1 MKQRLLLALLM
12 LLTSAGFMKVEGEIQ
27 ITLPRTPDKSENVTI
42 TFTSKQ
48 AAAFSTAS
56 YPIITN
62 YTGDNYLKVTATTA
76 TYTIP
81 TSTDGTTS
89 LTLQTGYSADG
100 SWGNVSVTV
109 DGPVSAFIVE
119 DKPAADALHLQN
131 YITSLTF
138 SQNNQLADLR
148 LGGSSNALTTIALPN
163 LAYLSCSG
171 EKLSY
176 IPAKPEKMDASNY
189 KIVDKVSLNAKL
201 GSDDPAN
208 KFVFT
213 VDELLG
219 ASGIVEKD
227 NININDLAITNL
239 RDKDGN
245 ALTEQVIVSQPKDVA
260 NGYWVFKNASE
271 IYMDGTYTADIVV
284 ASTNKSYPGLVFGNV
299 TLVVDPVEF
308 VLKDDGT
315 NKTQGSYQVYEQP
328 ANAVVTESTKLNKGD
343 ELLVTPKPEK
353 GYVFKSFTV
362 NNGLTKIASVDGD
375 PENSARYKVV
385 GNVDPAIKADFSY
398 GTAKL
403 TYTTTTNQ
411 YSEMTVYSGRI
422 GEYTDADR
430 LSNDAELTV
439 GSYITIVARALEG
452 EEVSKVT
459 VNGTEIEDQDKD
471 NSKETFKAE
480 IQVPAQGV
488 DVVVYFGGIEKRTLT
503 IKKQG
508 SGLNTVSVKDNTNYN
523 YPLSESASIYYY
535 CDVVPETRLTIGF
548 TLMDPAK
555 YTIESVTVNG
565 SNYWPS
571 GVTRL
576 EDGSYQING
585 YRMPN
590 ENVKIVITAKEL
602 SEITVDLLDPMTFD
616 YDGLPHEV
624 SYKTTPAGIDGI
636 KVTYIKDGVSCNPID
651 AGTYTVKFEREAD
664 ENFKKLD
671 ESKTFTINTVP
682 LYITQ
687 LPTVTKN
694 EDGSFD
700 IDGGEVRY
708 VQGAGYSSEVVDG
721 EFEFSNDP
729 DGNGIGGMTFTP
741 YDDSNFSNASACKAN
756 VAYGDKAKDVVSVDV
771 LNEAGDAWLIVKN
784 GSAVVSNSVVKDT
797 ELTFAIQNKDENL
810 IGKYRVYQVNDED
823 EVISDNLLAQND
835 GKFKTY
841 ADYKTLRF
849 KLTVEDDRHHLTL
862 DELATTTYTCD
873 YKNGQSIKY
882 PIETTFYNDLKV
894 KETGASLSVGGWD
907 WSKDQG
913 NWTITYYDK
922 NGREIATPVNAGTYK
937 VKAVRKATGS
947 YYAFETECSLVI
959 NKIDIPNANAL
970 IPLPTAS
977 RITKGSPL
985 YYSSLNGATE
995 VAGYYAF
1002 NVEDPTVTLSKSTPF
1017 AVKFV
1022 PRNSNYNDYEFD
1034 QSVTVPVTEKAVLQL
1049 YTVGYGYIE
1058 ITDEAGHNYSV
1069 YDEIVS
1075 GTKMTVKA
1083 IPDSDCELVSIM
1095 KDGQEVSNPFTFV
1108 FADEPVYIYAEF
1120 KVKEVEV
1127 EVPGEPEIDEDS
1139 QYTITLPTSLVGAK
1153 LSKTGVYSV
1162 KRGGSFSFSVATL
1175 PADASKVVVKIGNVT
1190 IKPSSSGVY
1199 TLSDITSNYTVS
1211 VSLPNPTEIKLNV
1224 PTEYKNKGGYLM
1236 GRVQVQGPRSSAK
1249 FYYNDEVTL
1258 IAFPESGVKFAG
1270 WTGDVSGLT
1279 QVKEIV
1285 LTKDLSVKATFSG
1298 TPTGIEDIMAASIA
1312 TGKGCVWVRGIAN
1325 ADVTIVSIAGRVQ
1338 AQERISGDTR
1348 IDVPAGIY
1356 VVVLESG
1363 SDVKRVKVIVK

>member
-27 ITLPRTPDKSENVTI
+27 ITLPQASEKSENVTI
-42 TFTSKQ
+42 TFTSDQ
-48 AAAFSTAS
+48 AAAFSTVDPS
-56 YPIITN
+56 YPVITN
-62 YTGDNYLKVTATTA
+62 YTGDDYLKVTATTA

-81 TSTDGTTS
+81 TSTDGDI
-89 LTLQTGYSADG
+89 TLRLKTDYSADK
-100 SWGNVSVTV
+100 SWGNILITI
-109 DGPVSAFIVE
+109 DGPVSMFVVE
-119 DKPAADALHLQN
+119 NQPAADALHLQN

-148 LGGSSNALTTIALPN
+148 LGGSSNALTTDALPN

-171 EKLSY
+171 EKLNY
-176 IPAKPEKMDASNY
+176 IPAKPEKMDAKNY
-189 KIVDKVSLNAKL
+189 KIGGKVSLNAEL
-201 GSDDPAN
+201 NNNGPAN

-213 VDELLG
+213 VDQLLG
-219 ASGIVEKD
+219 GSTVVEKN
-227 NININDLAITNL
+227 NININDLTITNL
-239 RDKDGN
+239 RDKGGN
-245 ALTEQVIVSQPKDVA
+245 ELTEAVTVSQPENVA
-260 NGYWVFKNASE
+260 NGYWVFKNASG
-271 IYMDGTYTADIVV
+271 IYMDGTYTANIVV

-315 NKTQGSYQVYEQP
+315 DKTQGSYDVYEQP

-343 ELLVTPKPEK
+343 ELLVTPKPND

-362 NNGLTKIASVDGD
+362 NNGLTKIASIKGD

-385 GNVDPAIKADFSY
+385 GNVNPTIKADFSY

-403 TYTTTTNQ
+403 TYTASSA
-411 YSEMTVYSGRI
+411 YGTVKVFEGRI
-422 GEYTDADR
+422 DNYDDSKK
-430 LSNDAELTV
+430 LSSGATLEV
-439 GSYITIVARALEG
+439 GSYVTIEAKANDGNTVA
-452 EEVSKVT
+452 KVT
-459 VNGTEIEDQDKD
+459 MNGNDITSLDRD
-471 NSKETFKAE
+471 NNAGIFKAE
-480 IQVPAQGV
+480 VQVPAEGV
-488 DVVVYFGGIEKRTLT
+488 DIVVDFGGIAERKLT
-503 IKKQG
+503 IKLQG
-508 SGLNTVSVKDNTNYN
+508 DGLNTVSVKDNTSTN
-523 YPLSESASIYYY
+523 YPLTTTQTIYRY
-535 CDVVPETRLTIGF
+535 CEVVPETRLTIGF
-548 TLMDPAK
+548 TLTNANDYA
-555 YTIESVTVNG
+555 IESVSVNG
-565 SNYWPS
+565 SNYWPY

-576 EDGSYQING
+576 EDGSYQINE
-585 YRMPN
+585 YWMPN
-590 ENVKIVITAKEL
+590 EDVMIVVTAKKL
-602 SEITVDLLDPMTFD
+602 TEITVDLLDPKIFD

-636 KVTYIKDGVSCNPID
+636 KVTYIKDGVSCNPIG
-651 AGTYTVKFEREAD
+651 AGDYTVKFERDAD
-664 ENFKKLD
+664 DNFKKLD
-671 ESKTFTINTVP
+671 ANETFTINTVP

-694 EDGSFD
+694 DDGSFD
-700 IDGGEVRY
+700 IEGGEVRY
-708 VQGAGYSSEVVDG
+708 IQGAGYSSEVVKG
-721 EFEFSNDP
+721 EFVFSDSNSDEVG
-729 DGNGIGGMTFTP
+729 DLIFTAANK
-741 YDDSNFSNASACKAN
+741 SNFSLEAVASAQ
-756 VAYGDKAKDVVSVDV
+756 VAYGDKAKETVAVEV
-771 LNEAGDAWLIVKN
+771 LNEAGNASLIVKN
-784 GSAVVSNSVVKDT
+784 ENAVVGSTVVKGTKLSFTVLNED
-797 ELTFAIQNKDENL
+797 LNL
-810 IGKYRVYQVNDED
+810 ADKYHVYQVNDEGVNIGD
-823 EVISDNLLAQND
+823 DLLETSFTN
-835 GKFKTY
+835 Y
-841 ADYKTLRF
+841 ANYTNLRF
-849 KLTVEDDRHHLTL
+849 KLTVEDTRNHLTL
-862 DELATTTYTCD
+862 DKLATTTYTCD
-873 YKNGQSIKY
+873 YKNGQSIEY
-882 PIETTFYNDLKV
+882 PIGTTFYNDLKV
-894 KETGASLSVGGWD
+894 TETGASLSAGWNWTSD
-907 WSKDQG
+907 EN

-959 NKIDIPNANAL
+959 NKIDIPNAENL

-977 RITKGSPL
+977 RINKDTQLRYAYLS
-985 YYSSLNGATE
+985 GATE
-995 VAGYYAF
+995 VAGYYTY
-1002 NVEDPTVTLSKSTPF
+1002 NVPNVLITLSESGSFP
-1017 AVKFV
+1017 VKFV
-1022 PRNSNYNDYEFD
+1022 PYNTNYNEYEFKTNVD
-1034 QSVTVPVTEKAVLQL
+1034 VYVTDRALLSCSTS
-1049 YTVGYGYIE
+1049 GYGTIE
-1058 ITDEAGHNYSV
+1058 IKDKAGNTYGYGS
-1069 YDEIVS
+1069 EILA
-1075 GTKMTVKA
+1075 GTELTVTA
-1083 IPDSDCELVSIM
+1083 TPFTNCELVSIT
-1095 KDGQEVSNPFTFV
+1095 KDGSSMSNPFTFV
-1108 FADEPVYIYAEF
+1108 FGDKTVYIDATF

-1127 EVPGEPEIDEDS
+1127 EVPGDPVIDDDS

-1175 PADASKVVVKIGNVT
+1175 AADASKVVVKIGNVT

-1211 VSLPNPTEIKLNV
+1211 VSLPNPTEIKLTV
-1224 PTEYKNKGGYLM
+1224 PTEYKNAGGYLM